1 MKPIT
6 PVQHIDTTVSV
17 PGSKSLTQRA
27 LIASALASGDSQLL
41 GPLASEDTRY
51 TIAALAAM
59 GLLVDTSDPDCWR
72 VAGTGGQH
80 RNAGYGYFFGQQRHG
95 HAFSHLAGSTRPWHG
110 SASPAASVWPSG
122 PSCPCSRPCT
132 AGGRTSSARPAP
144 AARP

>member
-6 PVQHIDTTVSV
+6 PVPHIDTTVSV

-72 VAGTGGQH
+72 VAGTGG
-80 RNAGYGYFFGQQRHG
+80 RIETPATPGQ
-95 HAFSHLAGSTRPWHG
+95 RPQ
-110 SASPAASVWPSG
+110 VNTFWPRAVPL
-122 PSCPCSRPCT
+122 PSNW
-132 AGGRTSSARPAP
+132 GIWL
-144 AARP
+144 